1 MRFEMETL
9 DDPIFIEDYGDSI
22 CVEGDQSCLLNLS
35 IEQAS
40 QLSEILR
47 VRVLVGRLF
56 PRKTRQRLRKER
68 NTNG

>member
-1 MRFEMETL
+1 MRLQMETL

-47 VRVLVGRLF
+47 VWVAKFEGVLEEQGD
-56 PRKTRQRLRKER
+56 
-68 NTNG
+68 TNG